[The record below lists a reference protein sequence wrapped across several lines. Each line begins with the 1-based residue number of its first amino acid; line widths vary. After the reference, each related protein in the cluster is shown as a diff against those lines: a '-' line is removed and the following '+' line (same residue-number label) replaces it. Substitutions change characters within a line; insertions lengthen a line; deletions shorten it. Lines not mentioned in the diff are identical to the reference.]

1 METRERPILFS
12 APMVR
17 AILASEKTVT
27 RRVVKPQPP
36 HGCTY
41 AINGA
46 QSAAVCA
53 SVSQTGEPMFVP
65 PTGRSKNHLL
75 PCPYGAPGDRL
86 WVRETWRAEELR
98 GGVNEGLDGIR
109 FAADNG
115 FVPIENTLE
124 ASVRWGHAQSGKAW
138 RPSIHIPRWASRIT
152 LEVVSVRVERLCS
165 LDDSEA
171 IREGIPAAGDVR
183 PFARFAELWDAING
197 DRAPWAS
204 DPWVWRVEFKRAE
217 VTL

>member
-17 AILASEKTVT
+17 AILAGEKTVT
-27 RRVVKPQPP
+27 RRTVKWPLLGPSDGRKRRMYCP
-36 HGCTY
+36 SDV
-41 AINGA
+41 AVINEA
-46 QSAAVCA
+46 
-53 SVSQTGEPMFVP
+53 P
-65 PTGRSKNHLL
+65 RKL
-75 PCPYGAPGDRL
+75 CPYGGAGDRL
-86 WVRETWRAEELR
+86 WVRETWRPEERLEDGR
-98 GGVNEGLDGIR
+98 DGIR
-109 FAADNG
+109 FAADDA
-115 FVPIENTLE
+115 FVSIKNTREAANAWVETHRFHMGRPIREM
-124 ASVRWGHAQSGKAW
+124 RW